1 MTLDE
6 SNLHSRAT
14 NSMTTYLNE
23 EMINGR
29 QEQNFSLAKLSGNTK
44 EKHELDS

>member
-23 EMINGR
+23 ER
-29 QEQNFSLAKLSGNTK
+29 QEQNFSLAKLSGNTR